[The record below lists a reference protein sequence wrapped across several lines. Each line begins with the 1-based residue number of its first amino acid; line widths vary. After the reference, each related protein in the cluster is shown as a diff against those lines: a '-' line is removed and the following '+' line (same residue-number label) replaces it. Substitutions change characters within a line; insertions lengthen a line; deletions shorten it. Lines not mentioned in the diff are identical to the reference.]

1 MSSVASI
8 ESESSHTVPLEKP
21 AFTLESYPGF
31 IVKGD
36 TKSYIGYFKKLGG
49 CWIPSIK
56 AWLFD
61 DLFRAS
67 VVDLQR
73 RASMGQLPVL
83 DEPIQS
89 SSSSTRSVLK
99 MKPSTDWREDVN
111 AAGTRAGKRWV
122 AEEQADL
129 MTALEAH
136 RSVAEIA
143 LEHKRTE
150 TAIAGRVAEII
161 SELNKEGVSM
171 DEIIERTGQPLDL
184 VAEIIKFGPRGDW
197 KNRRP
202 SLSSRKLEVAE
213 HDMSL

>member
-89 SSSSTRSVLK
+89 SSSSTRSVL
-99 MKPSTDWREDVN
+99 
-111 AAGTRAGKRWV
+111 
-122 AEEQADL
+122 